1 MQLLK
6 SWISQR
12 LKISIN
18 DDNLIEMIK
27 KALKDPEQTLKEL
40 TRVQKIHWWQI
51 VRLKGHNLPLFY
63 RNLQNPSILQGE
75 KWQKYLEA
83 TKKFINKYA
92 ENKKGFILAYSG
104 RYGTGKTLMSAY
116 AIAWA
121 DYKKVPSYYIRFT
134 DLVRSF
140 WGKFDE
146 LSEDEFKKVY
156 DLLVIDEFQELNVE
170 REEYRRTMEIIKS
183 RFDNGKST
191 IIITNDYVD
200 DVTTILQP
208 QVIDRLNACGAF
220 FVFDW
225 QSFRDVQTSKKA
237 KNQTERR

>member
-1 MQLLK
+1 MLK
-6 SWISQR
+6 GWISQQLR
-12 LKISIN
+12 KSLSEDEKKK
-18 DDNLIEMIK
+18 MIK
-27 KALKDPEQTLKEL
+27 MTKEALENPEEVLKCYEKKKL
-40 TRVQKIHWWQI
+40 KWWEI
-51 VRLKGHNLPLFY
+51 LKLKGHNLPIPY
-63 RNLQNPSILQGE
+63 RNLENPE
-75 KWQKYLEA
+75 KLKGKKWKLYLKES
-83 TKKFINKYA
+83 KKFIDEYSK
-92 ENKKGFILAYSG
+92 EKKGFILVYSG
-104 RYGTGKTLMSAY
+104 KYGTGKTLMSAY

-121 DYKKVPSYYIRFT
+121 DYKKVSSYYIRFT

-146 LSEDEFKKVY
+146 LSEDDFKKVY

-170 REEYRRTMEIIKS
+170 REEYRRAMEIIKS

-225 QSFRDVQTSKKA
+225 QSFRSGD
-237 KNQTERR
+237 